1 VCVCVSVCMHTYMYI
16 GTSLLFSAPESW
28 LVGEHSRQGFNGK
41 WLGQTFGLAYA
52 GDSLVAIA
60 AGQLAGTYSQKCTFD
75 IYIYVYIYIM
85 YTRMYAYVCVCVYII
100 CAQRRN

>member
-1 VCVCVSVCMHTYMYI
+1 MYI

-75 IYIYVYIYIM
+75 ICIL
-85 YTRMYAYVCVCVYII
+85 CVCVSVGMYLYIDTCYVLTNPPI
-100 CAQRRN
+100 PSSRCKCFVFLRPV